1 MAAGLPAEDAPVS
14 ESRTGPA
21 PDPVVC
27 FGEMLLRLSPQGQ
40 VPLAQAGSVAIDVGG
55 AEANVAAALASLGT
69 PTRMVSVVPDNP
81 LGRKAI
87 AAMGAA
93 GSDTRFIVKR
103 PGRIGLYFFEPPAGP
118 IAGRVTYD
126 RDGSS
131 FALADPA
138 ALPFAEALEG
148 ASLLHMSGITPA
160 LGPDGV
166 ALARAAVAAAK
177 AADVP
182 ICFDGNYRAN
192 LWDAWDSDP
201 HAILTELMSEAT
213 LMIGNRRDISLLLG
227 KTFSGD
233 GPDRRR
239 EASEAAFEAF
249 PRLQL
254 IASTARH
261 VETAGTHRIAA
272 RIDLRE
278 SHWQTD
284 EVRIENIVDRI
295 GTGDAYAAGM
305 IRSWLAGGSAQD
317 MAKSGLALAALKHG
331 VPGDMVLMTAD
342 DLENFDPAGGDVRR

>member
-1 MAAGLPAEDAPVS
+1 MREQ
-14 ESRTGPA
+14 RTG
-21 PDPVVC
+21 PVVC

-40 VPLAQAGSVAIDVGG
+40 IPLAQAGSVAIDVGG
-55 AEANVAAALASLGT
+55 AEANVAAALASLGV
-69 PTRMVSVVPDNP
+69 PTRMLSVVPANP

-93 GSDTRFIVKR
+93 GSDTRFIATA
-103 PGRIGLYFFEPPAGP
+103 PGRIGLYFFEQPAGP

-126 RDGSS
+126 RAGSS
-131 FALADPA
+131 FALADPST
-138 ALPFAEALEG
+138 LPFADALQG

-177 AADVP
+177 TAGVP

-192 LWDAWDSDP
+192 LWESWDSDP
-201 HAILTELMSEAT
+201 RAILTELMSEAT
-213 LMIGNRRDISLLLG
+213 LMIGNHRDISLLLG
-227 KTFSGD
+227 KAFSGD
-233 GPDRRR
+233 GSDRRR
-239 EASEAAFEAF
+239 DASLAAFDVF
-249 PRLQL
+249 PKLQL

-261 VETAGTHRIAA
+261 VETASTHRIAA
-272 RIDLRE
+272 RIDMRE

-305 IRSWLAGGSAQD
+305 LRSWLAGGTVQE

-331 VPGDMVLMTAD
+331 VPGDMVLVTPEE
-342 DLENFDPAGGDVRR
+342 LESFDPAGGDVRR

>member
-1 MAAGLPAEDAPVS
+1 MTET
-14 ESRTGPA
+14 RTGP
-21 PDPVVC
+21 VTC

-40 VPLAQAGSVAIDVGG
+40 IPLAQAGSVAIDVGG

-69 PTRMVSVVPDNP
+69 PTRMLSVVPDNP

-93 GSDTRFIVKR
+93 GSDTRFIVRK

-126 RDGSS
+126 RAGSS
-131 FALADPA
+131 FSLADPS

-166 ALARAAVAAAK
+166 ALARAAVAAART
-177 AADVP
+177 AGVP

-213 LMIGNRRDISLLLG
+213 LMIGNHRDISLLLG
-227 KTFSGD
+227 TTFSGD

-249 PRLQL
+249 PNLQL

-305 IRSWLAGGSAQD
+305 IRSWLAGGSAQE

-331 VPGDMVLMTAD
+331 VPGDMILVTAD
-342 DLENFDPAGGDVRR
+342 DLEGFDPAGGDVRR

>member
-1 MAAGLPAEDAPVS
+1 MMTQG
-14 ESRTGPA
+14 RTGG
-21 PDPVVC
+21 DTKPVVC
-27 FGEMLLRLSPQGQ
+27 FGEMLLRLSPQRQ
-40 VPLAQAGSVAIDVGG
+40 IPLAQAGSVAIDVGG
-55 AEANVAAALASLGT
+55 AEANVAAALASLGL
-69 PTRMVSVVPDNP
+69 PTRMLSVVPDNP

-87 AAMGAA
+87 AAIGAS
-93 GSDTRFIVKR
+93 GSDARFIATA

-126 RDGSS
+126 RAGSS

-138 ALPFAEALEG
+138 TLPFAQALDG

-177 AADVP
+177 DAGVP

-201 HAILTELMSEAT
+201 RAILTELVSEAT
-213 LMIGNRRDISLLLG
+213 LMIGNHRDISLLLG
-227 KTFSGD
+227 QTFSGD

-239 EASEAAFEAF
+239 EAAEAAFAHF
-249 PRLQL
+249 PNLQL

-261 VETAGTHRIAA
+261 VETAGTHRLAA

-305 IRSWLAGGSAQD
+305 LRSWLKGGNAQD

-331 VPGDMVLMTAD
+331 IPGDMVLVTEA
-342 DLENFDPAGGDVRR
+342 DLEAFDPAGGDVRR

>member
-1 MAAGLPAEDAPVS
+1 MS
-14 ESRTGPA
+14 ERRRSSATG
-21 PDPVVC
+21 PVVC

-40 VPLAQAGSVAIDVGG
+40 IPLAQAGSVAIDVGG
-55 AEANVAAALASLGT
+55 AEANVAAALASLGVR
-69 PTRMVSVVPDNP
+69 TRMMSVVPDNP

-93 GSDTRFIVKR
+93 GSDTRFIVR
-103 PGRIGLYFFEPPAGP
+103 RSGRIGLYFFEPPAGP

-126 RDGSS
+126 RAGSS
-131 FALADPA
+131 FALADPS
-138 ALPFAEALEG
+138 ALPFAEALDG

-166 ALARAAVAAAK
+166 SLARAAVAAAK

-213 LMIGNRRDISLLLG
+213 LMIGNHRDISLLLG
-227 KTFSGD
+227 TTFSGD

-239 EASEAAFEAF
+239 EASEAAFKAF
-249 PRLQL
+249 PKLQL

-272 RIDLRE
+272 RIDLRDA
-278 SHWQTD
+278 HWQTE

-305 IRSWLAGGSAQD
+305 LRSWLAGGSAQE

-331 VPGDMVLMTAD
+331 VPGDMILVTAD